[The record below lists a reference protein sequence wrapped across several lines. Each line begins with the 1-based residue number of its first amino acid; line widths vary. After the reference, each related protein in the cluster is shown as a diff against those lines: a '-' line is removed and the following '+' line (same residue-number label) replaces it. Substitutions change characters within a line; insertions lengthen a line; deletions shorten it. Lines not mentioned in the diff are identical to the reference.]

1 MSTTE
6 PTPSRGPA
14 LVGQVDW
21 TAPPLR
27 AALPAFAGALLLALA
42 GLALPWVS
50 GPHADR
56 VIEAGS
62 HAGREGGIGV
72 LLALYA
78 LLAALVAAAVLLTGR
93 ARPAER
99 PILIV
104 GGLLALAWS
113 VLETS
118 EVGAYA
124 YRAGVSGGPSI
135 GGYVAGIGAV
145 LVTAAGFLAPR
156 DRRADHSNQ
165 ENLALRWARRGRLLP
180 AAEVLQRLITP
191 ATPAENAPGDT
202 LRWRLHLAEILAV
215 LGRFPHAEGQQ
226 VLAADSEQW
235 HANRVGAASI
245 TGIYDPQRALGSL
258 EQLHQEALARW
269 GAASP
274 RVADVEKARAS
285 VLRDAGTEG

>member
-1 MSTTE
+1 M
-6 PTPSRGPA
+6 
-14 LVGQVDW
+14 DW

-27 AALPAFAGALLLALA
+27 AALPASAGAVLLAVA
-42 GLALPWVS
+42 GLVLPWVS
-50 GPHADR
+50 GRHTDR
-56 VIEAGS
+56 VVDAGS

-78 LLAALVAAAVLLTGR
+78 LLAALVAAAVPLTGR
-93 ARPAER
+93 TRPAER
-99 PILIV
+99 PLLIV

-124 YRAGVSGGPSI
+124 YHAGVSGGPSI
-135 GGYVAGIGAV
+135 GGYVAGLGAV
-145 LVTAAGFLAPR
+145 LVAAAGFLAPR
-156 DRRADHSNQ
+156 DRRADRRDQ

-180 AAEVLQRLITP
+180 AAEVLQRLVTT
-191 ATPAENAPGDT
+191 ATPAEDAAGDT

-215 LGRFPHAEGQQ
+215 LGRFPHAEGQR

-235 HANRVGAASI
+235 HAIRVGAASI
-245 TGIYDPQRALGSL
+245 TGVYDPQRALGSL

-285 VLRDAGTEG
+285 VLRDAGTGG

>member
-180 AAEVLQRLITP
+180 RRRMPRGTP
-191 ATPAENAPGDT
+191 CGGACTWPRSSRYWDGSPTPRRRSPT
-202 LRWRLHLAEILAV
+202 R
-215 LGRFPHAEGQQ
+215 
-226 VLAADSEQW
+226 
-235 HANRVGAASI
+235 
-245 TGIYDPQRALGSL
+245 
-258 EQLHQEALARW
+258 
-269 GAASP
+269 SP
-274 RVADVEKARAS
+274 RDSRSSPRTPSSGTPTGSAPPRSRAS
-285 VLRDAGTEG
+285 TTRSAPSAALNSSTRRPWPAGERQAPESRTSRRRAPPC